1 MLFIQE
7 TPKFLPQGMKMW
19 CSNDKKPIV
28 LYKWFYPAKSIIC
41 VWYFCRTLRNFFG
54 GSKSL
59 DGNRV
64 SGIYELFLRRAS
76 ESGSPGICVPHHTCP
91 CQCVLH
97 FSPCVIEPTVRL
109 SYFGFWISVV
119 VFLVW
124 KYMFKKRKYCYLSVC
139 SPVIIYK
146 YSWTSLSQTLIS
158 RIQ

>member
-19 CSNDKKPIV
+19 CLNDKKHIQ
-28 LYKWFYPAKSIIC
+28 YKWFLSCKECKIC
-41 VWYFCRTLRNFFG
+41 VIFFRTLRNFFG

-109 SYFGFWISVV
+109 WYLGFEFLLWYFWCENTCV
-119 VFLVW
+119 
-124 KYMFKKRKYCYLSVC
+124 YAKKDSIVTCVYVHL
-139 SPVIIYK
+139 
-146 YSWTSLSQTLIS
+146 
-158 RIQ
+158 